1 MTVSTPC
8 RGIIRAEL
16 DGFILL
22 LWGNGFL
29 PPVGESSV
37 LSIYWRNDLSIR
49 RFLPPVGESS
59 VLSISLA
66 DTEDNTVSSTIYS
79 TLRCSASHGVK
90 RNLKNS
96 QNHP

>member
-1 MTVSTPC
+1 MKKQRTWS
-8 RGIIRAEL
+8 
-16 DGFILL
+16 
-22 LWGNGFL
+22 
-29 PPVGESSV
+29 PVAFCGEV
-37 LSIYWRNDLSIR
+37 LQ
-49 RFLPPVGESS
+49 PPVGESS